1 MCTQDYCDPYSGCH
15 YETPECVCDDL
26 NECTVDSCEPTV
38 GCINISIDCN
48 DDDDSTVDYCDAA
61 AGCLHMKNGEGY

>member
-1 MCTQDYCDPYSGCH
+1 
-15 YETPECVCDDL
+15 L
-26 NECTVDSCEPTV
+26 NECTVDSCEPTI

-48 DDDDSTVDYCDAA
+48 DNDETTVDYCDAA